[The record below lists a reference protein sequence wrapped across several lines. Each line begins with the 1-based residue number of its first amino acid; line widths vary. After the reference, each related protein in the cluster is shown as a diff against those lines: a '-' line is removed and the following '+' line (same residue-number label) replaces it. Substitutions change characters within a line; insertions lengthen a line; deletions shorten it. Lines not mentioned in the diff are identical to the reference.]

1 VDGHGY
7 AILMIVLG
15 FVFVLSIVPIVG
27 GLLHARRER
36 TLVHAERMKALELSR
51 ELPDDVAT
59 ARIQAAF
66 GQVPAPDKSVEEE
79 SLPAKCFSTAFW
91 VAFWGFA
98 GAAGL
103 GGSNVSP
110 GVAYAIAA
118 STGAIGVTAM
128 ICGAILGAR
137 ASAVSIPTRSAKHTI
152 EDDALDVV
160 SCRG

>member
-1 VDGHGY
+1 VDGNGY
-7 AILMIVLG
+7 AILGIVLG

-36 TLVHAERMKALELSR
+36 TLVHAERMKALELGR
-51 ELPDDVAT
+51 DLPDVVAT
-59 ARIQAAF
+59 TRIQAAF
-66 GQVPAPDKSVEEE
+66 GKSSPQEKTDVEE

-118 STGAIGVTAM
+118 STGA
-128 ICGAILGAR
+128 
-137 ASAVSIPTRSAKHTI
+137 PP
-152 EDDALDVV
+152 
-160 SCRG
+160 